1 MGKASCRIKKFS
13 IRITEGM
20 NKRMP
25 SNVYKITT
33 ERR

>member
-1 MGKASCRIKKFS
+1 LEKLVAGLKKFS
-13 IRITEGM
+13 IRMHEGM